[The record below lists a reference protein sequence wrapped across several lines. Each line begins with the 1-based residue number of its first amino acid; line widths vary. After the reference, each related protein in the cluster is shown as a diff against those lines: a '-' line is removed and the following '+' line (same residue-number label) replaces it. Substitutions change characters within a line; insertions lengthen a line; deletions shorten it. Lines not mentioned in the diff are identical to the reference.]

1 MSQLNNNLAPTQG
14 SRITVIDALRGF
26 ALFGVMWI
34 HMQQRFGIFSMG
46 MMQQAESATPGLD
59 SVVGWLTNNVFMGRF
74 INIFAF
80 LFGMSFFIQMDR
92 AAKKGIDFR
101 GRFLWRMVILAV
113 IGVVGSWFT
122 YLEILT
128 LYALFG
134 VILIILFPLKNKFL
148 MVIFALLVAGGPRWG
163 SFVYDKL
170 TAPAA
175 VEMPQM
181 PQMPVRTPQASTE
194 GGEATAANGETTEDG
209 EAAPQRPQRPQF
221 DPSQFEMPVS
231 TFWSDAKAN
240 MTSGFMR
247 KISYQMS
254 SGRGYLTL
262 ALFILGLV
270 VGRIRFFETIDEKRK
285 RNFKLFLLSLGV
297 WLGGVGLMALLP
309 QPEFVWGA
317 PPTALSLVRSTLS
330 DINMVTMSV
339 TITLGF
345 VLLYGNAKM
354 RKALDTLTPYGRMGL
369 TNYELQGI
377 IGCFLFSSWALGGI
391 FSGMSAT
398 MLCLIGI
405 AFYVLQILFS
415 RWWLERFKYGPW
427 EWFWR
432 SATYLKWQPFKR

>member
-1 MSQLNNNLAPTQG
+1 MSQQRNLSPSQG
-14 SRITVIDALRGF
+14 ARITVIDALRGF

-92 AAKKGIDFR
+92 ASKKGVDFR
-101 GRFLWRMVILAV
+101 SRFLWRMVILAA

-148 MVIFALLVAGGPRWG
+148 MIIFALLVAGGPRWSG
-163 SFVYDKL
+163 YVYDKF
-170 TAPAA
+170 TAPEP
-175 VEMPQM
+175 VEMPAM
-181 PQMPVRTPQASTE
+181 PQMSARAPQAPAE
-194 GGEATAANGETTEDG
+194 GGEAIAESGDTSAEDG

-270 VGRIRFFETIDEKRK
+270 VGRIRFFETLDEKHK
-285 RNFKLFLLSLGV
+285 RNVKLFFLSLAV
-297 WLGGVGLMALLP
+297 WLGGVGIHALLP

-317 PPTALSLVRSTLS
+317 PPTAMSLLRTTLG

-345 VLLYGNAKM
+345 VLLYGNATI
-354 RKALDTLTPYGRMGL
+354 RKALDMLTPYGRMGL

-391 FSGMSAT
+391 FSGLSAT
-398 MLCLIGI
+398 MLALIGI
-405 AFYVLQILFS
+405 LFYVLQILFS
-415 RWWLERFKYGPW
+415 RWWLGRFKYGPW

-432 SATYLKWQPFKR
+432 SATYLKWQPFKK

>member
-1 MSQLNNNLAPTQG
+1 MTQNTNLTPAQG
-14 SRITVIDALRGF
+14 ARITVIDALRGF

-46 MMQQAESATPGLD
+46 MMQGGESATPALD
-59 SVVGWLTNNVFMGRF
+59 AVVGWLTNNVFMGRF

-92 AAKKGIDFR
+92 AAKKGVDFR
-101 GRFLWRMVILAV
+101 GRFLWRMVILAA

-134 VILIILFPLKNKFL
+134 VILIILFPLKNRFL
-148 MVIFALLVAGGPRWG
+148 MIIFALLVAGGPRWG
-163 SFVYDKL
+163 SYVYDKV
-170 TAPAA
+170 TAPEQ
-175 VEMPQM
+175 VESVQM
-181 PQMPVRTPQASTE
+181 PQMPTPPAQTSATTE
-194 GGEATAANGETTEDG
+194 GSETTEG
-209 EAAPQRPQRPQF
+209 TEVAEPPQRPQF
-221 DPSQFEMPVS
+221 DPSQFEMPKT

-240 MTSGFMR
+240 MTSGFTR
-247 KISYQMS
+247 KIGYQMS
-254 SGRGYLTL
+254 SGRAYLTL

-285 RNFKLFLLSLGV
+285 RNVKLFFLSLAV
-297 WLGGVGLMALLP
+297 WLIGVGVHALIP

-317 PPTALSLVRSTLS
+317 PPTALSLLRTTLG

-339 TITLGF
+339 AITLGF
-345 VLLYGNAKM
+345 VLLYGNATM

-377 IGCFLFSSWALGGI
+377 IGCFLFSGWALGGI
-391 FSGMSAT
+391 FSGLSAT

-405 AFYVLQILFS
+405 VFYVLQILFS
-415 RWWLERFKYGPW
+415 RWWLNNFKYGPW

-432 SATYLKWQPFKR
+432 SATYLKWQPFKK

>member
-1 MSQLNNNLAPTQG
+1 MTQDNNIAPVQG
-14 SRITVIDALRGF
+14 ARITVIDALRGF

-46 MMQQAESATPGLD
+46 MMQGGESATPTLD
-59 SVVGWLTNNVFMGRF
+59 AVVGWLTNNVFMGRF

-113 IGVVGSWFT
+113 IGVIGSWFT

-128 LYALFG
+128 LYAIFG
-134 VILIILFPLKNKFL
+134 VILIILFPLKNRVL
-148 MVIFALLVAGGPRWG
+148 MIIFALLVAGGPRWG
-163 SFVYDKL
+163 SYIYDKV
-170 TAPAA
+170 TAPEQI
-175 VEMPQM
+175 EMTQMTQM
-181 PQMPVRTPQASTE
+181 PAPPMQVAPA
-194 GGEATAANGETTEDG
+194 TTEDSVTTDG
-209 EAAPQRPQRPQF
+209 ADGTEAPQF
-221 DPSQFEMPVS
+221 DPSQFDFSQFEMPET

-240 MTSGFMR
+240 MTSGFIR
-247 KISYQMS
+247 KMGYQMS
-254 SGRGYLTL
+254 SGRAYLTL

-285 RNFKLFLLSLGV
+285 RNIKLFFISLAV
-297 WLGGVGLMALLP
+297 WLGGVGLQALIP

-317 PPTALSLVRSTLS
+317 PPTAISLLRTTLG

-339 TITLGF
+339 SITLGF

-377 IGCFLFSSWALGGI
+377 IGCFLFSGWALGGT
-391 FSGMSAT
+391 FSGLSAT
-398 MLCLIGI
+398 MLALIGVV
-405 AFYVLQILFS
+405 FYIIQILFS
-415 RWWLERFKYGPW
+415 RWWLNNFKYGPW